1 LCFDVKSILDNT
13 LKSNRLGLGFGD
25 AGWIRVKY
33 MGCGKIE
40 FEAGKA
46 KPTDTNGNTT
56 LSWSLAIGARFQDL
70 ENAML
75 KPCF

>member
-33 MGCGKIE
+33 MGCGKID
-40 FEAGKA
+40 FEGR
-46 KPTDTNGNTT
+46 G
-56 LSWSLAIGARFQDL
+56 SRSLPILMEIQL
-70 ENAML
+70 
-75 KPCF
+75 